1 MKRLREYRQDAGLTQ
16 EELGNLVGYHQSE
29 ISRIERGEH
38 TITVDRLLQLADVL
52 GVKASVLLGERE
64 AA

>member
-1 MKRLREYRQDAGLTQ
+1 MKRLREYRQEAGLTQ
-16 EELGNLVGYHQSE
+16 GELGQLVGYHQSE

-38 TITVDRLLQLADVL
+38 TITVDRLLKLAEVL
-52 GVKASVLLGERE
+52 GVRAADLLDEQE

>member
-52 GVKASVLLGERE
+52 GVKASELLGERE

>member
-38 TITVDRLLQLADVL
+38 TITVDRLLQLAEVL
-52 GVKASVLLGERE
+52 GVKASELLGERE

>member
-1 MKRLREYRQDAGLTQ
+1 MKRLREYRQEAGLTQ

-38 TITVDRLLQLADVL
+38 TITVDRLLRLADVL
-52 GVKASVLLGERE
+52 GVKASALLGERE